1 MPLSAP
7 NAVMSEHRQTR
18 TTVAGHPPA
27 QAPDLQAITT
37 LVHGFYRD
45 VRQDPLLGPVFE
57 KALHGHWDEHLQ
69 RLVDFWS
76 TVALGTRSFKGDVLG
91 KHMALG
97 SITPAHFAA
106 WVRMWQRHTELLL
119 APDAARELQV
129 AAHGVAC
136 NLFRGYFGSDPAF
149 ASTPDARI
157 VNGHGDDQAQAK
169 RCAAQSSLLKN

>member
-106 WVRMWQRHTELLL
+106 WVRMWQRHTELCLHPMQPANFKWRRTVL
-119 APDAARELQV
+119 RAICFAATSAVTLHLRQRLMRALSTATGMIKPKPSDAQRNP
-129 AAHGVAC
+129 HC
-136 NLFRGYFGSDPAF
+136 
-149 ASTPDARI
+149 
-157 VNGHGDDQAQAK
+157 
-169 RCAAQSSLLKN
+169 